1 MAAHICKTQFSGSTG
16 DNYTGSGADNEP
28 DECVPHAMR
37 GTFGRDLQNALA
49 GESLDA
55 HLRADHDFPVELII
69 DQQLRRP
76 ILFCVAMT
84 RSQAR

>member
-1 MAAHICKTQFSGSTG
+1 MAAHICKTQFRGSNR

-28 DECVPHAMR
+28 DECVPPAMR
-37 GTFGRDLQNALA
+37 GTFGRDLQNTLP

-55 HLRADHDFPVELII
+55 HLRSDHDLPVELII